1 MIKEQTSSMSM
12 NMKEVEDLIVKTLD
26 DSKARDV
33 QVIDIKGISS
43 FADLMVVA
51 TGTSTTHVK
60 AVGSHVEQAF
70 KEAGEPPLGVEA
82 GPQPDWVLVDLGN
95 AIVHVMTEGARA
107 HYALE
112 KLWDIKAQTSA
123 ENASEAVAE

>member
-1 MIKEQTSSMSM
+1 MSM
-12 NMKEVEDLIVKTLD
+12 NMKQVEDLIVKTLE
-26 DSKARDV
+26 DSKARDI
-33 QVIDIKGISS
+33 QVMDIKGISS

-60 AVGSHVEQAF
+60 ALGSHVEQAF

-112 KLWDIKAQTSA
+112 KLWDIKAQTA
-123 ENASEAVAE
+123 TDKVAE